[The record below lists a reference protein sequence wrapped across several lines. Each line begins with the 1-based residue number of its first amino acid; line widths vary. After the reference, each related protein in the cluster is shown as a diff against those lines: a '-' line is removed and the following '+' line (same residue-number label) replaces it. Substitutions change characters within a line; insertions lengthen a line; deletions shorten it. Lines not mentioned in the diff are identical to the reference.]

1 LGKCWKS
8 QDEPSKLR
16 LGLGI
21 LKKGAVTSFGEVVK
35 DEQSMGK
42 NHRCSKAAAR
52 LRADVTAQFVV
63 NNP

>member
-1 LGKCWKS
+1 METLKTLAERS
-8 QDEPSKLR
+8 NLR

-21 LKKGAVTSFGEVVK
+21 LKKVAIHSLGEVVK

-42 NHRCSKAAAR
+42 SHRCSKAAVR
-52 LRADVTAQFVV
+52 LRADVTAQFII